1 MCYSLI
7 LFNIPTIN
15 GCKTFTLRW
24 DENEIMKWE
33 DIFSY
38 VSKKSILPIEY
49 TNIKFK
55 TKYIKYNEISKIK
68 KFNINDFAYY
78 DMNGNITKTGSL
90 EVFLNYKN
98 CVNKTL

>member
-1 MCYSLI
+1 
-7 LFNIPTIN
+7 
-15 GCKTFTLRW
+15 
-24 DENEIMKWE
+24 MKWE

-38 VSKKSILPIEY
+38 VSKKSILPIEC

-98 CVNKTL
+98 CDNKTL